1 MPGHPL
7 LPRPPLPLGGLTLAA
22 LCLLYLLAGLTGH
35 DPWKIDDALH
45 FGVVYT
51 MLGDGNW
58 LVPHLSGEVVLD
70 TPPLYYWVAALLAK
84 QFGALMPVHDAAR
97 LASALFAAIFLVELA
112 LAGLWLHGKEA
123 GSSAVLIA
131 IGSLGLLVPIHETQP
146 QIALLAASA
155 GFYAALA
162 LLPTRPL
169 ASGLGAGLALGL
181 GFLAVGVPALLLLG
195 PPLLLL
201 PANPHWRK
209 AGALRGLAIAV
220 LVAIPLVALWPAL
233 LANSY
238 PLSFSTWWS
247 GLVLQPHGHT
257 LSSLP
262 AYAELLGWF
271 AWPAL
276 PLALWSLWL
285 HRRRLSEP
293 QLWLPL
299 LGSAWTLLALM
310 LFYEPRALPA
320 LPLLVPLILLAAAGI
335 GRLRRGATNA
345 FDWFAMMTFT
355 LAAALVWLGGFAI
368 NLGLPERIAN
378 NFSRLQPG
386 FTAHIGWASWLVAAV
401 ISLGWLW
408 LIAFSPRSPWR
419 GITHWAAGITL
430 MWSLVIALWLPW
442 VDYGKSY
449 RYLAVGL
456 KQALPTQYR
465 CILERRLG
473 AAQRVSLD
481 YFAGIKTVRA
491 QARGAAACSLLLE
504 QVNEA
509 GGTPPTGWEK
519 IWEGS
524 RPGDRSE
531 RLRLYRRLAPPSP

>member
-1 MPGHPL
+1 MPRFPS
-7 LPRPPLPLGGLTLAA
+7 LPRVPLPLGAPTLLA
-22 LCLLYLLAGLTGH
+22 LCLLYLLAGITRH

-45 FGVVYT
+45 FGVVLT

-58 LVPHLSGEVVLD
+58 LMPHLSGDAMLD
-70 TPPLYYWVAALLAK
+70 TPPLYYWVATLFAKLL
-84 QFGALMPVHDAAR
+84 GGILPLHDAAR
-97 LASALFAAIFLVELA
+97 LSSALFGAILLGGLA
-112 LAGLWLHGKEA
+112 LAGLRLHGKEA
-123 GSSAVLIA
+123 GGSAVLIA

-162 LLPTRPL
+162 QLPVRPV
-169 ASGLGAGLALGL
+169 AAGTGAGLALGL
-181 GFLAVGVPALLLLG
+181 GFLAVGVPALIHLA
-195 PPLLLL
+195 PLLVLL
-201 PANPHWRK
+201 PLNATWRT
-209 AGALRGLAIAV
+209 AGARLGLLIAA
-220 LVAIPLVALWPAL
+220 LVAAPLIALWPAL
-233 LANSY
+233 LAWSA
-238 PLSFSTWWS
+238 PAGFAAWWS
-247 GLVLQPHGHT
+247 GFGLHPHGHT

-262 AYAELLGWF
+262 AYVELLGWF

-285 HRRRLSEP
+285 YRRRLGEP
-293 QLWLPL
+293 GLWLPL
-299 LGSAWTLLALM
+299 VGSAWALLVLV
-310 LFYEPRALPA
+310 LFYDPRALPA
-320 LPLLVPLILLAAAGI
+320 LPLLVPLILLAAAGV

-355 LAAALVWLGGFAI
+355 MAAALVWLGGFAI
-368 NLGLPERIAN
+368 NLGIPIRIAN

-386 FTAHIGWASWLVAAV
+386 FTPHLDSASWAVAAV

-408 LIAFSPRSPWR
+408 LIVSSPRSPWR

-449 RYLAVGL
+449 RNLAVAL
-456 KQALPTQYR
+456 KQALPAHSR
-465 CILERRLG
+465 CIVERRLG
-473 AAQRVSLD
+473 AGQRVSLV

-491 QARGAAACSLLLE
+491 QTRGADSCNLMLE
-504 QVNEA
+504 QGSETA
-509 GGTPPTGWEK
+509 GTSPPGWEK
-519 IWEGS
+519 IWEGN

-531 RLRLYRRLAPPSP
+531 RLRLYRREVP